1 MPNKKA
7 LGTNQCLVGLVL
19 VILLIP
25 GCLSGSSSTQ
35 GGDKET
41 FNTPPIWEIG
51 DWWMYT
57 FTTPEFGDVTTRLVV
72 TEVDAEENS
81 SYMLGITNQLEAHRH
96 ALLNFNPFLG
106 RITHANLSVFEN
118 GVPQPVFSFP
128 LEDGNTW
135 SFDLLGYLNWN
146 AQIIMI
152 DDGIAYISAENEE
165 GGTLE
170 YSFDSNIKFISK
182 LIWKDSSEQVKL
194 DMMWSGQKGEGY
206 TGDAFFVRAFDLRN
220 EIYEG
225 NDGETYDS
233 MFLNNGH
240 PSDGEFDHLYIY
252 LDVDIEGSA
261 SSHGSFT
268 IKDHRGISPK
278 VETWNAG
285 TSEKGSISVIPSQ
298 TGEYSLTVTCT
309 GSNSIIHVIVVGGL
323 ESTWSF

>member
-1 MPNKKA
+1 MPTIKA
-7 LGTNQCLVGLVL
+7 IGGNQYVVTL
-19 VILLIP
+19 VILMLFFP
-25 GCLSGSSSTQ
+25 GCLSGSSSSE
-35 GGDKET
+35 GDASET
-41 FNTPPIWEIG
+41 FDSPVWELG

-72 TEVDAEENS
+72 TEVDAQENS
-81 SYMLGITNQLEAHRH
+81 SYILGITNQLEAHRH

-106 RITHANLSVFEN
+106 RITHANLSVYEN
-118 GVPQPVFSFP
+118 GEPQPFFSFP
-128 LEDGNTW
+128 LKEGNTW
-135 SFDLLGYLNWN
+135 DFDLLGYSNWN
-146 AQIIMI
+146 AQILMVN
-152 DDGIAYISAENEE
+152 DGVAYISAQNSD

-182 LIWKDSSEQVKL
+182 LVWKDTSEQVKL
-194 DMMWSGQKGEGY
+194 EMSWSGQKGDGY

-220 EIYEG
+220 EVYEG

-233 MFLNNGH
+233 TFLDNGH
-240 PSDGEFDHLYIY
+240 PSDGNFDQLYIY
-252 LDVDIEGSA
+252 LDVEIESSA

-298 TGEYSLTVTCT
+298 SGEYSLTVTCT
-309 GSNSIIHVIVVGGL
+309 GSGSIIHVIVVGGL
-323 ESTWSF
+323 ESVWTF